1 MNVIKNKANEY
12 IYYDKQNNG
21 ALLNDIIGY
30 TFVYTF
36 D

>member
-1 MNVIKNKANEY
+1 MNVIKNKY

-30 TFVYTF
+30 KFVYAF
-36 D
+36 Y

>member
-1 MNVIKNKANEY
+1 MNVDCSY
-12 IYYDKQNNG
+12 IYYDKQLNG